1 MCPHCRTAAPLV
13 YRGISAYCS
22 ACGAKRT
29 VLSGSSLTHA
39 GQPAQ
44 VGGAMVQVVGWL
56 ALLFGLSFSA
66 IVSLVVWV
74 FAPLLTAAITFG
86 VLGLITLGVFLAL
99 RKGGQKLAESGD
111 ESRDM
116 RREQALF
123 ALAATHGG
131 TLQATQAATALDCPV
146 NEADALLTRLAKTR
160 EDVGL
165 EVGDHGEVFYTFARV
180 VTFSPSGGVQSA
192 TFTHP
197 VQPRVRIDERFQ
209 DLGSAR
215 PRVSDSERQKNAI
228 DAEFEAIEEEKRES
242 RRR

>member
-86 VLGLITLGVFLAL
+86 VLGVITLAVFLAL

-131 TLQATQAATALDCPV
+131 TLQAAQAATALDCPV
-146 NEADALLTRLAKTR
+146 NEADALLTRLAKSR

-180 VTFSPSGGVQSA
+180 ITFGPGGVQSA
-192 TFTHP
+192 TFSHP

-209 DLGSAR
+209 DLGAAG
-215 PRVSDSERQKNAI
+215 PRVSDRDRQKNAI
-228 DAEFEAIEEEKRES
+228 DAEFEAIDEEKRAS
-242 RRR
+242 QRR